1 MKQKNIFIASAVL
14 LIIAFTV
21 GAFFY
26 KNQKAE
32 QAAQTARQNQIAL
45 VRSHAPTFG
54 NADAP
59 VHVVEFFDPAC
70 GTCRDFYPLVKAMM
84 KANPGKIKLSMRYAP
99 FHTGSDQVVK
109 VMEAARKQGQFQQVL
124 ELLFASQNDWVQNH
138 TAQVALIWG
147 PLNVL
152 GLDMERLKND
162 VNSPE
167 VAQVIAQDLADA
179 RTLNVTMTP
188 EYFVNGKPL
197 PNFGYDELKKLVDDA
212 LVSATGK

>member
-1 MKQKNIFIASAVL
+1 
-14 LIIAFTV
+14 
-21 GAFFY
+21 
-26 KNQKAE
+26 
-32 QAAQTARQNQIAL
+32 
-45 VRSHAPTFG
+45 
-54 NADAP
+54 
-59 VHVVEFFDPAC
+59 
-70 GTCRDFYPLVKAMM
+70 
-84 KANPGKIKLSMRYAP
+84 
-99 FHTGSDQVVK
+99 
-109 VMEAARKQGQFQQVL
+109 MEAARNQGQFQQVL

>member
-1 MKQKNIFIASAVL
+1 
-14 LIIAFTV
+14 
-21 GAFFY
+21 
-26 KNQKAE
+26 
-32 QAAQTARQNQIAL
+32 
-45 VRSHAPTFG
+45 
-54 NADAP
+54 
-59 VHVVEFFDPAC
+59 
-70 GTCRDFYPLVKAMM
+70 
-84 KANPGKIKLSMRYAP
+84 
-99 FHTGSDQVVK
+99 
-109 VMEAARKQGQFQQVL
+109 
-124 ELLFASQNDWVQNH
+124 
-138 TAQVALIWG
+138 VALIWG